1 MRCMKQYVEVKGLIA
16 LGLCLGLLLL
26 WAQYDSMSWLAL
38 TLLVLAIFVISWWI
52 GDNTFQ
58 RQFQRMM
65 KRVAGDYAYSIV
77 GDSAD
82 VMIFPYE
89 FDGDKVETE
98 GLTVHYQLVQPKYNW
113 LLSTTA
119 DVEVSF
125 IRMLPVDAPHNEAI
139 DNIVERINAVLK
151 DTDIQRFDAF
161 AVTRAID
168 NESLRIAI
176 LIPGQHATTT
186 RLRSLQNALIAA
198 FAEGKI

>member
-1 MRCMKQYVEVKGLIA
+1 MKQYVEVKGLIA

-98 GLTVHYQLVQPKYNW
+98 GLVVHYQLVQPKYSW

-125 IRMLPVDAPHNEAI
+125 SRKMPDDTPHEEAI
-139 DNIVERINAVLK
+139 DNIVERMNTAL
-151 DTDIQRFDAF
+151 DNTDIHQLDAS
-161 AVTRAID
+161 AVTHTID

>member
-1 MRCMKQYVEVKGLIA
+1 MKQYVEVKGLIA

-26 WAQYDSMSWLAL
+26 WAQYDSMSWLEL

-98 GLTVHYQLVQPKYNW
+98 GLVVHYQLVQPKYSW

-125 IRMLPVDAPHNEAI
+125 SRKLPDDTPHNEAI
-139 DNIVERINAVLK
+139 DNIVEHMNTALNN
-151 DTDIQRFDAF
+151 TDIHQLDAF
-161 AVTRAID
+161 AVTHAID
-168 NESLRIAI
+168 TESLRITI
-176 LIPGQHATTT
+176 LIPGQHASTT
-186 RLRSLQNALIAA
+186 RLRTLLNALIAA
-198 FAEGKI
+198 FA

>member
-1 MRCMKQYVEVKGLIA
+1 MKQYVEVKGLIA

>member
-1 MRCMKQYVEVKGLIA
+1 MKQYVEVKGLIA

-58 RQFQRMM
+58 RQFQRLM
-65 KRVAGDYAYSIV
+65 KRVAGDYDYLIV

-125 IRMLPVDAPHNEAI
+125 SRKLPDDTPHNEAI
-139 DNIVERINAVLK
+139 DNIVEHMNTALNN
-151 DTDIQRFDAF
+151 TDIHQLDAF
-161 AVTRAID
+161 AVTHAID
-168 NESLRIAI
+168 TESLRITI
-176 LIPGQHATTT
+176 IIPGQHASTT

>member
-1 MRCMKQYVEVKGLIA
+1 MKQYVEVKGLIA
-16 LGLCLGLLLL
+16 LGLYLGLLLL
-26 WAQYDSMSWLAL
+26 WVYYGSMSWLVLAL
-38 TLLVLAIFVISWWI
+38 FVFAIFVISWWI
-52 GDNTFQ
+52 GDNTLL
-58 RQFQRMM
+58 RQFQRLM
-65 KRVAGDYAYSIV
+65 KRVAGDYDYLIV
-77 GDSAD
+77 GNSAD

-125 IRMLPVDAPHNEAI
+125 SRMLPADAPHNEAI
-139 DNIVERINAVLK
+139 DNIVERMNTALGN
-151 DTDIQRFDAF
+151 TDIRQLDAS
-161 AVTRAID
+161 AVTHTID
-168 NESLRIAI
+168 TESLRIAI
-176 LIPGQHATTT
+176 LIPGQYATST

>member
-1 MRCMKQYVEVKGLIA
+1 MKQYVEVKGLIA
-16 LGLCLGLLLL
+16 LGLYLGLLLL
-26 WAQYDSMSWLAL
+26 WVYYGSMSWLAL
-38 TLLVLAIFVISWWI
+38 ALFVLAIFVISWWI
-52 GDNTFQ
+52 GNNTFLQ
-58 RQFQRMM
+58 QFQRLM

-161 AVTRAID
+161 TVTRAID

>member
-1 MRCMKQYVEVKGLIA
+1 MKQYVEVKGLIA
-16 LGLCLGLLLL
+16 LGLYLGLLLL
-26 WAQYDSMSWLAL
+26 WVYYGSMSWLAL
-38 TLLVLAIFVISWWI
+38 ALFVLAIFVISWWI
-52 GDNTFQ
+52 GDNTFL
-58 RQFQRMM
+58 RQFQRLM
-65 KRVAGDYAYSIV
+65 KRVAGDYDYLIV

-186 RLRSLQNALIAA
+186 RLRTLLNALIAA

>member
-1 MRCMKQYVEVKGLIA
+1 MKQYVEVKGLIA
-16 LGLCLGLLLL
+16 LGLYLGLLLL
-26 WAQYDSMSWLAL
+26 WVYYDSMAWLVLAL
-38 TLLVLAIFVISWWI
+38 FVFAIFVISWWI
-52 GDNTFQ
+52 GDNTLL
-58 RQFQRMM
+58 RQFQRLM

>member
-1 MRCMKQYVEVKGLIA
+1 MKQYVEVKGLIA
-16 LGLCLGLLLL
+16 LGLYLGLLLL
-26 WAQYDSMSWLAL
+26 WVYYGSMSWLVLAL
-38 TLLVLAIFVISWWI
+38 FVFAIFVISWWI
-52 GDNTFQ
+52 GDNTLL
-58 RQFQRMM
+58 RQFQRLM

-176 LIPGQHATTT
+176 LIPGQHASTT
-186 RLRSLQNALIAA
+186 RLRTLLNALIAA
-198 FAEGKI
+198 FA

>member
-1 MRCMKQYVEVKGLIA
+1 MKQYVEVKGLIA
-16 LGLCLGLLLL
+16 LGLYLGLLLL
-26 WAQYDSMSWLAL
+26 WVYYGSMSWLVLAL
-38 TLLVLAIFVISWWI
+38 FVFAIFVISWWI
-52 GDNTFQ
+52 GDNTLL
-58 RQFQRMM
+58 RQFQRLM
-65 KRVAGDYAYSIV
+65 KRVAGDYDYLIV

-139 DNIVERINAVLK
+139 DNIVEHINAVLK
-151 DTDIQRFDAF
+151 DADIQRFDAF

>member
-1 MRCMKQYVEVKGLIA
+1 MKQYVEVKGLIA
-16 LGLCLGLLLL
+16 LGLYLGLLLL
-26 WAQYDSMSWLAL
+26 WVYYGSMSWLVLAL
-38 TLLVLAIFVISWWI
+38 FVFAIFVISWWI
-52 GDNTFQ
+52 GDNTLL
-58 RQFQRMM
+58 RQFQRLM

>member
-1 MRCMKQYVEVKGLIA
+1 MKQYVEVKGLIA

-52 GDNTFQ
+52 GDNTLL
-58 RQFQRMM
+58 RQFQRLM
-65 KRVAGDYAYSIV
+65 KRVAGDYDYLIV

-186 RLRSLQNALIAA
+186 RLRTLLNALIAA